1 MICIDMDAMH
11 MWGNDAH
18 VGQCADAP
26 HAHAHDMHTHMPMQ
40 HAVHCA
46 YIHTHIYIYV
56 RQYRNIFPM
65 WALARYARHG
75 EIAIEEGESPIKYFL
90 TALATDKKRPPL
102 RSSEHTAYDDD
113 WSETK

>member
-1 MICIDMDAMH
+1 MH
-11 MWGNDAH
+11 MCGNVRTRH
-18 VGQCADAP
+18 MHMHMT
-26 HAHAHDMHTHMPMQ
+26 HAHAHDMHTNMHTHMQMQ

-46 YIHTHIYIYV
+46 YISIYVYV

-90 TALATDKKRPPL
+90 TALATDKKRPPS

>member
-1 MICIDMDAMH
+1 MH
-11 MWGNDAH
+11 MWGNVRTRH
-18 VGQCADAP
+18 MHMHMT
-26 HAHAHDMHTHMPMQ
+26 HAHAHDMHTHMHMQ

-46 YIHTHIYIYV
+46 YISIYV

-90 TALATDKKRPPL
+90 TALATGPPS

>member
-1 MICIDMDAMH
+1 MH
-11 MWGNDAH
+11 MCGNVRTRH
-18 VGQCADAP
+18 M
-26 HAHAHDMHTHMPMQ
+26 HMHMTHAHDMHTHMHMQ

-46 YIHTHIYIYV
+46 YIRIYVIYVYV

-90 TALATDKKRPPL
+90 TALATDKKRPPS